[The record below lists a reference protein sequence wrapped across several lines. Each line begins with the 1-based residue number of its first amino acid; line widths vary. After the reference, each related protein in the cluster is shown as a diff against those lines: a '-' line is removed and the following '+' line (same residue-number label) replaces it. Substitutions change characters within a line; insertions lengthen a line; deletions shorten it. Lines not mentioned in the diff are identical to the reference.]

1 MLLPLLLI
9 LLSSLNTLVSGFSSS
24 ESVEGFISLDGVD
37 FYYPSESELNQLER
51 THAEA
56 VQGQASYRPKP
67 PREIASQGIHRRILT
82 QHELATAQKLVDN
95 AATEQSAYNE
105 WVINNPRQNNYCE

>member
-9 LLSSLNTLVSGFSSS
+9 LLSSLNILVSGLLSSD
-24 ESVEGFISLDGVD
+24 SVEGFISLDGVD
-37 FYYPSESELNQLER
+37 FYYPSESELNHLER

-56 VQGQASYRPKP
+56 VHGQASYRPKP
-67 PREIASQGIHRRILT
+67 PQEIASHGIHRRVLT
-82 QHELATAQKLVDN
+82 QHELATAQKLVKN